1 MSCGAI
7 DYCLTILK
15 SLLEYWRQI
24 SPDEVRIKGGG
35 GGGGEDGGGGRE
47 GSFISSSTALGLMSC
62 GAIDYCLTILK
73 SLLEYWR
80 QISPDE
86 VRSKGGPT

>member
-24 SPDEVRIKGGG
+24 SPDEVRRTNLMWVG
-35 GGGGEDGGGGRE
+35 DGGWE
-47 GSFISSSTALGLMSC
+47 GDFNPSNATHICVYGKITEHVYIYACRLINFI
-62 GAIDYCLTILK
+62 
-73 SLLEYWR
+73 
-80 QISPDE
+80 
-86 VRSKGGPT
+86 

>member
-35 GGGGEDGGGGRE
+35 GRGGGRME
-47 GSFISSSTALGLMSC
+47 GEGGREVSSVVVQPWAS
-62 GAIDYCLTILK
+62 
-73 SLLEYWR
+73 
-80 QISPDE
+80 
-86 VRSKGGPT
+86 